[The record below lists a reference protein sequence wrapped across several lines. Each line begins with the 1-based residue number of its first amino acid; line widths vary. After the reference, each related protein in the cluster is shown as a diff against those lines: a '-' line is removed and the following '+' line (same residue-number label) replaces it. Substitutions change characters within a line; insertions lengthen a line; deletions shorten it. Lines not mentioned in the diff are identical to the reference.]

1 MAAVAAPGNTA
12 APSMF
17 RVYRS
22 LDGSFKSLRLFVRYF
37 HYFDTFLVLRFDRFV
52 SYIFSTFQE
61 KSRCN
66 IEKILISC
74 SILQGQGW
82 YRTKILST
90 GETDRQKNNP
100 VSPLTESFY
109 ISLQKN
115 EKKISFSSIS
125 FRFNKTE
132 RINHFQWFLCIFIL
146 ISFPFFE
153 PFLNNVVFNKIK
165 QTTSPSNQLYV
176 YL

>member
-109 ISLQKN
+109 ISLQKM
-115 EKKISFSSIS
+115 KKKSHFLLYLLDLTRQKESIIFNDFYAFSS
-125 FRFNKTE
+125 
-132 RINHFQWFLCIFIL
+132 WY
-146 ISFPFFE
+146 
-153 PFLNNVVFNKIK
+153 PFLSLNPSW
-165 QTTSPSNQLYV
+165 TT
-176 YL
+176 